1 MNRTAR
7 LSAAACALAVTAPVL
22 AATPADAAAAKPPRL
37 PKGTITAKV
46 VKIVS
51 GDTVD
56 VRYQGGIRRVRLLGV
71 DTPDPGRCWSREATA
86 RTAALLKAGRGVY
99 LLRDK
104 RLTDSSG
111 RYLYYAWTPSG
122 TFVNRN
128 LVRYGFG
135 RVVSVKP
142 NVRYLPALR
151 SDQAKAKQERLR
163 IWSGRCGPLGRAG
176 TGGTGGTGGSGASG
190 GGSAKGSGGSGKA
203 SGGSGKASSGTGG
216 GGSGTGR
223 GTGGGGTDP
232 RFRTCAEANAAGY
245 GPYVRGRDPE
255 YSWYQ
260 DRDGD
265 GVVCE
270 R

>member
-7 LSAAACALAVTAPVL
+7 LSAAACALAVTAPIL
-22 AATPADAAAAKPPRL
+22 AATPADAAAARPHL

-46 VKIVS
+46 AKIVS
-51 GDTVD
+51 GDTLD

-163 IWSGRCGPLGRAG
+163 IWSGRCGPLGRVG
-176 TGGTGGTGGSGASG
+176 TGGAAGTGGSGASG
-190 GGSAKGSGGSGKA
+190 ASGKA
-203 SGGSGKASSGTGG
+203 SGGSGKASGGTGS
-216 GGSGTGR
+216 GGSGKASSGK
-223 GTGGGGTDP
+223 GSGGLDP

>member
-7 LSAAACALAVTAPVL
+7 LSAAACALAVTAPIL
-22 AATPADAAAAKPPRL
+22 AATPADAAAARPHL
-37 PKGTITAKV
+37 PKGTISAKV
-46 VKIVS
+46 AKIVS
-51 GDTVD
+51 GDTLD
-56 VRYQGGIRRVRLLGV
+56 VRYQGRDPARTPARGRH
-71 DTPDPGRCWSREATA
+71 PDPGRCWSREATA

-104 RLTDSSG
+104 RLRDSSG

-163 IWSGRCGPLGRAG
+163 IWSGRCGPLGRVGTGGAAG
-176 TGGTGGTGGSGASG
+176 TG
-190 GGSAKGSGGSGKA
+190 
-203 SGGSGKASSGTGG
+203 
-216 GGSGTGR
+216 R
-223 GTGGGGTDP
+223 C
-232 RFRTCAEANAAGY
+232 RR
-245 GPYVRGRDPE
+245 VRRLRQG
-255 YSWYQ
+255 
-260 DRDGD
+260 
-265 GVVCE
+265 E
-270 R
+270 RRVR